1 MIIEESN
8 PAEKKI
14 DEKIHLIELFKETSN
29 RISYSDDDANPDD
42 DFLSCREAKEM
53 ISILAKNPYCY
64 DTSEYRKIPFDCFVC
79 KKTGGILT
87 LRHLVKRGRLDIEDY
102 LPANTEFKSEDERF
116 AEFVKYVEDNTTCER
131 KSQLETMKEVQR
143 ITKEKIAMD
152 EEKNV
157 SGVESILEVMEE

>member
-1 MIIEESN
+1 MIIEETT

-14 DEKIHLIELFKETSN
+14 DEKVHLIELFRETSN

-42 DFLSCREAKEM
+42 TFISCREAKEM

-64 DTSEYRKIPFDCFVC
+64 DTSEYRNIPFDCYVC
-79 KKTGGILT
+79 RKTGGILT
-87 LRHLVKRGRLDIEDY
+87 LRMLVRKGRLDIDDY
-102 LPANTEFKSEDERF
+102 LPANIDFKSEDERF
-116 AEFVKYVEDNTTCER
+116 SDFVQYINDNTVCER

-143 ITKEKIAMD
+143 IAKEKIAMD

-157 SGVESILEVMEE
+157 SSVEDILEVMKE